1 MDQLLTLGIEL
12 INDPS
17 WMGGTLYLQNLAICL
32 SRLPALERPNIRL
45 LGSPEIIANFN
56 EKNGLLP
63 GIDSLPKSLLQ
74 RIAHRLGLPQKQQP
88 AIDVI
93 YPGFGAQ
100 VPGAVTMCWIPD
112 FQHRYLPKLF
122 SVEEIAAR
130 DASIGEIAAKPGVV
144 VLSSQIAKDDFVR
157 FYPDHQATPRVWH
170 FRSLLKTR
178 DLDVDRL
185 RQTYALSEKYLYLPN
200 QFWVHKNH
208 ITVFKALAQLRHDYG
223 LVVPLV
229 CTGATRDRRNE
240 AHFSDLMAF
249 VEAQGISDQIRFL
262 GLIDRADQ
270 VGILRCAAAVV
281 QPSRFEGWST
291 VVEDVRAVGRPIFLS
306 DLPVHREQAPPHC
319 VYFSPEDSIA
329 LAKALQQGWDG
340 LLPGPDLAAERAAKQ
355 QVDQYILNSAHSF
368 CNIARDAIALVRA
381 H

>member
-1 MDQLLTLGIEL
+1 MGQPLTLGIEL
-12 INDPS
+12 IDDPN

-32 SRLPALERPNIRL
+32 SRLPAQERPHVRL
-45 LGSPEIIANFN
+45 LGSPEIVANFTARH
-56 EKNGLLP
+56 GPLP
-63 GIDSLPKSLLQ
+63 GINSSPKSLLQ
-74 RIAHRLGLPQKQQP
+74 RISQRLGLPQKQPP

-100 VPGAVTMCWIPD
+100 VPGAVTMRWIPD
-112 FQHRYLPKLF
+112 FQHRYLPELF
-122 SVEEIAAR
+122 SAEEIAAR
-130 DASIGEIAAKPGVV
+130 DASIGEIAEKPGVV
-144 VLSSQIAKDDFVR
+144 VVSSQTAKDDFVR
-157 FYPDHQATPRVWH
+157 FYPDHRATPRVWH
-170 FRSLLKTR
+170 FRSLLTVG
-178 DLDVDRL
+178 DLAIDRL
-185 RQTYALSEKYLYLPN
+185 RQTYNLPEKYLYLPN

-208 ITVFKALAQLRHDYG
+208 IAVFKALAQLRHDHG
-223 LVVPLV
+223 LTIPLV

-240 AHFSDLMAF
+240 AHFAGLMSF
-249 VEAQGISDQIRFL
+249 VEDQGLADQIQFL

-329 LAKALQQGWDG
+329 LAKALQQGWDD

-368 CNIARDAIALVRA
+368 CNIARDAIALVKA